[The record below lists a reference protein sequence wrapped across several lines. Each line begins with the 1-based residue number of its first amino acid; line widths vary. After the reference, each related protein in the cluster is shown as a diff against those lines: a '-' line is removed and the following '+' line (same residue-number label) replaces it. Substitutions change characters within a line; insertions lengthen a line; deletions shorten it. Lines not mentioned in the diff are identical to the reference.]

1 MTHNLPVIAASD
13 FLEYHSCVN
22 SPGTNVL
29 VLELVP
35 SISWHD
41 GTIIIPSSANLPLAM
56 VSGKSPLPEETLD
69 RYLRAFVSHAAI
81 PTLVKDMVIGPVTV
95 PKYTNEFWTSRQRQ
109 ASSIHEISYRACFKP
124 QLPRF
129 FIDLLTRKGDLVYD
143 PFSGRGTTVI
153 EAGLSGRDI
162 VANDANPLS
171 RIMTEPRFFPPDLA
185 AVEKRLTTIPRESG
199 GATIDLSM
207 FYHPDTEKE
216 IVALRQYLLNRKA
229 DCRDD
234 MIDRWIAMV
243 ATNRL
248 TGHSKG
254 FFSVYTLPPNQAVSQ
269 QSQQRINRK
278 RQQIPEYRD
287 THKIIL
293 DKTKSLLR
301 TLSPAEKKNLQRT
314 GKNARLLTGD
324 ARSTPD
330 IPDTSVQLTVTSPPF
345 LDIVQYREDN
355 WLRCWFNG
363 HNEEKIGKQ
372 ITMARTLDEWTG
384 VMGSVFREL
393 YRITRY
399 GGYVAFEVGEV
410 RKRTIRL
417 EEHVVPLGITAGFTC
432 DGVLINQQV
441 FTKTS
446 NIWGVD
452 NMSDGTNTNRIV
464 IFHKS

>member
-1 MTHNLPVIAASD
+1 
-13 FLEYHSCVN
+13 
-22 SPGTNVL
+22 
-29 VLELVP
+29 
-35 SISWHD
+35 
-41 GTIIIPSSANLPLAM
+41 M
-56 VSGKSPLPEETLD
+56 VAGRSPLPIDTLN
-69 RYLRAFVSHAAI
+69 RYLSEFVSHAAI
-81 PTLVKDMVIGPVTV
+81 PTVVEDMVIGPVTV

-129 FIDLLTRKGDLVYD
+129 FIDILTRKGDVVYD
-143 PFSGRGTTVI
+143 PFSGRGTTLI
-153 EAGLSGRDI
+153 EAGLSGRDVI
-162 VANDANPLS
+162 ANDANPLS
-171 RIMTEPRFFPPDLA
+171 RIMMEPRFFPPDIA
-185 AVEKRLTTIPRESG
+185 GVDKRLTTIPRDSE

-216 IVALRQYLLNRKA
+216 IVALKQYLLNRKS

-269 QSQQRINRK
+269 KSQQRINRK
-278 RQQIPEYRD
+278 RQQIPDYRD
-287 THKIIL
+287 THRLIL

-301 TLSPAEKKNLQRT
+301 SLSPGEKKNLNRA
-314 GKNARLLTGD
+314 GKKARFLIGD

-330 IPDTSVQLTVTSPPF
+330 IPEASVQLTVTSPPF

-363 HNEEKIGKQ
+363 QHEEAIGEQ

-393 YRITRY
+393 YRITRV

-410 RKRTIRL
+410 RKRTIHL
-417 EEHVVPLGITAGFTC
+417 EEQVIPLGIAAGFRCT
-432 DGVLINQQV
+432 GVLINQQV

-446 NIWGVD
+446 NIWGVN
-452 NMSDGTNTNRIV
+452 NMASGTNTNRIV
-464 IFHKS
+464 IFHKPE

>member
-1 MTHNLPVIAASD
+1 MTPAVYTGAGKPV
-13 FLEYHSCVN
+13 SCR
-22 SPGTNVL
+22 GT
-29 VLELVP
+29 
-35 SISWHD
+35 S
-41 GTIIIPSSANLPLAM
+41 IIPSSVNLPLAM
-56 VSGKSPLPEETLD
+56 VAGSSPLSKDTLN
-69 RYLRAFVSHAAI
+69 RYLRAFVSHTAI
-81 PTLVKDMVIGPVTV
+81 PTLVEDMVIGSVTV

-129 FIDLLTRKGDLVYD
+129 FIDLLTRKGDVVYD
-143 PFSGRGTTVI
+143 PFSGRGTTLI
-153 EAGLSGRDI
+153 EAGLSGRN
-162 VANDANPLS
+162 VLANDANPLS
-171 RIMTEPRFFPPDLA
+171 RIMMEPRFFPPDIPG
-185 AVEKRLTTIPRESG
+185 VDKRLSIIPRDSER
-199 GATIDLSM
+199 ATIDLSM

-216 IVALRQYLLNRKA
+216 IAAMRQYLLDRKA

-269 QSQQRINRK
+269 QSQKRINQK
-278 RQQIPEYRD
+278 RQQLPEYRD

-293 DKTKSLLR
+293 DKSRSLLR
-301 TLSPAEKKNLQRT
+301 SLSPEDIRNLQRA
-314 GKNARLLTGD
+314 GKKARLLTGD

-345 LDIVQYREDN
+345 LDIVQYHEDN

-363 HNEEKIGKQ
+363 HNEEKIGTQ

-393 YRITRY
+393 YRITRV

-417 EEHVVPLGITAGFTC
+417 EEHVIPLGIAAGFRC
-432 DGVLINQQV
+432 EGVLINQQV

-446 NIWGVD
+446 NIWGVN
-452 NMSDGTNTNRIV
+452 NMESGTNTNRIV
-464 IFHKS
+464 IFKKKPEYNNG